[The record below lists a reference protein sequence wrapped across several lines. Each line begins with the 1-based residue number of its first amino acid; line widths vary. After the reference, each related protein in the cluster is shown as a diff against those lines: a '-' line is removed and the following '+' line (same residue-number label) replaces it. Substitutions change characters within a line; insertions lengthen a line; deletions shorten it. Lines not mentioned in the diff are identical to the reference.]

1 MIQPIVRQGW
11 ATGKILDAEIVPNF
25 DKYIPA
31 ISGSADSA
39 GLHPCQTIIDN
50 DNLETTV

>member
-11 ATGKILDAEIVPNF
+11 ATGKILDAKIDPNL
-25 DKYIPA
+25 DKYMPA

-39 GLHPCQTIIDN
+39 DLHPCQSIIDN